1 MYARILVPVD
11 GSEPSKRAL
20 AEAIALGRTCQSAI
34 VLLHVVEYYPV
45 MIEMATAST
54 WELISDD
61 LHRHGQGVLDAAHR
75 EVSAAGLAVESH
87 LVDASASRVCDVVV
101 DQARAH
107 RCDLIVMGTHGR
119 RGLNRALV
127 GSDAELV
134 IRQAPVPVLLVR
146 TAAA

>member
-1 MYARILVPVD
+1 MYERILVPVD
-11 GSEPSKRAL
+11 GSEPSRRAL
-20 AEAIALGRTCQSAI
+20 SEAIALGRICHSAL
-34 VLLHVVEYYPV
+34 VLMHVVEYYPV
-45 MIEMATAST
+45 MLEMATATT

-61 LHRHGQGVLDAAHR
+61 LRRHGQGVLDEAHR
-75 EVSAAGLAVESH
+75 AAVDAGLAAESH
-87 LVDASASRVCDVVV
+87 LVDASASRVCDLIV

-119 RGLNRALV
+119 RGLNRALI

-134 IRQAPVPVLLVR
+134 IRQSPVPVLLVR